1 MARQIPRAGTFGQ
14 RSAIPVAGTA
24 AFVAPIIIA
33 LLWLSQM
40 WAQPVASIA
49 FEVASVKPHKSAE
62 RIFGFPQFLPGGRF
76 TSSGVPLQIVIA
88 VAYNLPF
95 QGTQLSG
102 GPDWI
107 RSMEGVYDIEAKA
120 NADDL
125 KGLSPK
131 DRADK
136 LRLML
141 QALLVERFKLTIRRD
156 LKEQPVYL
164 LTVGKNGPKLQES
177 QLKEKD
183 CEDPKNQCHY
193 GGAGQGRGIHVKAF
207 NMAELAVSVS
217 NFTDRPLVDRTGL
230 TGLYDIDTD
239 GWVPMRQRPVRP
251 DGPSAEDIAM
261 ADPTRPTLN
270 MIFDKLGLKMESSKA
285 PVELFVIDH
294 VEKPTEN

>member
-1 MARQIPRAGTFGQ
+1 MTPQIKTF
-14 RSAIPVAGTA
+14 SNKALLSVAGA
-24 AFVAPIIIA
+24 ASLVAPIVAFFWVPGIG
-33 LLWLSQM
+33 
-40 WAQPVASIA
+40 AQATGSAA
-49 FEVASVKPHKSAE
+49 FEVASVKPHKAGE
-62 RIFGFPQFLPGGRF
+62 QNFGFPRFMPGGRF

-107 RSMEGVYDIEAKA
+107 RSMENAYDIEAKA

-125 KGLSPK
+125 KSLSPQ

-136 LRLML
+136 LRSML
-141 QALLVERFKLTIRRD
+141 QALLAERFKLTIRRD
-156 LKEQPVYL
+156 SKEQPVYV
-164 LTVGKNGPKLQES
+164 LTVGKNGSKLQKSKLE
-177 QLKEKD
+177 EKD
-183 CEDPKNQCHY
+183 CEDPANQCHF

-217 NFTDRPLVDRTGL
+217 NFTDRPLIDRTGL

-239 GWVPMRQRPVRP
+239 GWVPMRQRPARP
-251 DGPSAEDIAM
+251 DGPTAEDIAM

-294 VEKPTEN
+294 IEKPTGN

>member
-1 MARQIPRAGTFGQ
+1 
-14 RSAIPVAGTA
+14 
-24 AFVAPIIIA
+24 
-33 LLWLSQM
+33 
-40 WAQPVASIA
+40 VASIVIA
-49 FEVASVKPHKSAE
+49 LFWVAQIRAQPASSITFEVASVKPHKAGE
-62 RIFGFPQFLPGGRF
+62 QIFGFPRFLAGGRF

-107 RSMEGVYDIEAKA
+107 RSMDNAYDIEAKG

-125 KGLSPK
+125 KSLSPK

-141 QALLVERFKLTIRRD
+141 QALLTERFKLTIRRD
-156 LKEQPVYL
+156 IKEQPVYM
-164 LTVGKNGPKLQES
+164 LTVGKNGTRLQKSKFE
-177 QLKEKD
+177 EKD
-183 CEDPKNQCHY
+183 CEDPANQCHF

-207 NMAELAVSVS
+207 NMAELVVSVS
-217 NFTDRPLVDRTGL
+217 NYTDRPLIDRTGL

-239 GWVPMRQRPVRP
+239 GWVPMRQRPARP
-251 DGPSAEDIAM
+251 DGPTAEDIAM

-285 PVELFVIDH
+285 PVELFVIDR
-294 VEKPTEN
+294 VEKPIEN

>member
-1 MARQIPRAGTFGQ
+1 MARQITRARTFGKGPLL
-14 RSAIPVAGTA
+14 SVAGPTA
-24 AFVAPIIIA
+24 VVAPIIA
-33 LLWLSQM
+33 LFWVPQI
-40 WAQPVASIA
+40 WAQPAASIA
-49 FEVASVKPHKSAE
+49 FEVASVKPHKAGE
-62 RIFGFPQFLPGGRF
+62 QIFGFPRFLPGGRF

-107 RSMEGVYDIEAKA
+107 RSMENAYDIEAKA

-125 KGLSPK
+125 KSLSPN

-141 QALLVERFKLTIRRD
+141 QALLAERFKLTIRRD
-156 LKEQPVYL
+156 IKEQPVYM
-164 LTVGKNGPKLQES
+164 LTVGKNGTRLQKSKLE
-177 QLKEKD
+177 EKD
-183 CEDPKNQCHY
+183 CEDPANQCHF

-207 NMAELAVSVS
+207 NMAELVVSVS
-217 NFTDRPLVDRTGL
+217 NFTDRPLIDRTGL

-251 DGPSAEDIAM
+251 DGPTAEDIAM